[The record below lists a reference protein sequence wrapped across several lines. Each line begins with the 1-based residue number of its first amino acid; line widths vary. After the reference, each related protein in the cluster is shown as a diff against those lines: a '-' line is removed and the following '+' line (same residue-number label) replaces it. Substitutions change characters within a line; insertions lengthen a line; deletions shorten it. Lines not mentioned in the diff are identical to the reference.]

1 MRMSS
6 RLVNDNQ
13 RSIIF
18 LFLPIKLFRKKHMIF
33 QRRGFPL
40 IVMLVFSLFFF
51 GACKQQMEKDEA
63 ESHLRAFDYELVRMT
78 QNIRKTTSLA
88 TLEFLSGT
96 ANPPLPYMF
105 GNEKGDESSQEFHF
119 ESVRGI
125 YRLDTI
131 SNTFIKTAKSDS
143 IIIYFH
149 NPVLN
154 HVKTKLTLAQF
165 KEEPSNS
172 AFQFPTE
179 IDMVMEASE
188 RTIMRIDHNAT
199 IEYGIPAE
207 MNFYG
212 LFDNYE
218 IKSAIST
225 RLRRTSGRLRL
236 ETHVFRNGEQIFDWL
251 FHAGLGFEEGVT
263 YRLRKVRMDVGIFPA
278 RFRVR
283 VNNHDIPLRTND
295 YISEFNESSTITIHS
310 TTKNQLV
317 GHVELHARENSDKL
331 DYIVRFNGGSYLFL
345 EDFLITAR
353 SILNIRR

>member
-1 MRMSS
+1 
-6 RLVNDNQ
+6 
-13 RSIIF
+13 
-18 LFLPIKLFRKKHMIF
+18 MIF
-33 QRRGFPL
+33 QMRGFPL
-40 IVMLVFSLFFF
+40 IVIVVFSLFFF

-63 ESHLRAFDYELVRMT
+63 ESHLRAFDNELVRII
-78 QNIRKTTSLA
+78 QNIGKTTSLA
-88 TLEFLSGT
+88 TLDFLSGT
-96 ANPPLPYMF
+96 ANSPLPYMF
-105 GNEKGDESSQEFHF
+105 GNEESDESPQEFHF

-143 IIIYFH
+143 IIIYFR

-179 IDMVMEASE
+179 IDLVMEAGD
-188 RTIMRIDHNAT
+188 RTIMRIGHNAT
-199 IEYGIPAE
+199 IEYGIPTE
-207 MNFYG
+207 MDFNG

-225 RLRRTSGRLRL
+225 RLRRTSGRLQF

-251 FHAGLGFEEGVT
+251 LHAGLGFEEGIT
-263 YRLRKVRMDVGIFPA
+263 YRLRRVKMEVGIFPA
-278 RFRVR
+278 RYRVQ
-283 VNNHDIPLRTND
+283 VNNHEIPLRTND
-295 YISEFNESSTITIHS
+295 YIAEFNESSAITIHS

-317 GHVELHARENSDKL
+317 GQVELYARENSDKL
-331 DYIVRFNGGSYLFL
+331 DYIVRFKDGSYLFM

>member
-1 MRMSS
+1 M
-6 RLVNDNQ
+6 
-13 RSIIF
+13 
-18 LFLPIKLFRKKHMIF
+18 LFQKY
-33 QRRGFPL
+33 GFPL
-40 IVMLVFSLFFF
+40 IVIVVFLLLVL
-51 GACKQQMEKDEA
+51 GACQQQMEKDEA
-63 ESHLRAFDYELVRMT
+63 ESHLRAFDNELVRMT
-78 QNIRKTTSLA
+78 QNISKTTSLA
-88 TLEFLSGT
+88 TLDFLSGK
-96 ANPPLPYMF
+96 ANVPLPYMF
-105 GNEKGDESSQEFHF
+105 GNEESDESSQAYHF
-119 ESVRGI
+119 ESFRGI

-131 SNTFIKTAKSDS
+131 KNTFIKTAMSDS

-154 HVKTKLTLAQF
+154 HVKTKLILAQF

-179 IDMVMEASE
+179 IDMIMEAGE

-199 IEYGIPAE
+199 IEYGIPTE
-207 MNFYG
+207 LDFYG

-236 ETHVFRNGEQIFDWL
+236 ETNVLRDGEQIFDWL
-251 FHAGLGFEEGVT
+251 LRAGLGFEEGVT
-263 YRLRKVRMDVGIFPA
+263 YRLRRVRMDVGIFPA

-283 VNNHDIPLRTND
+283 VNNHEIPLKTND
-295 YISEFNESSTITIHS
+295 YVADFNENSTITIHS

-317 GHVELHARENSDKL
+317 GHVELYSRENSDKL
-331 DYIVRFNGGSYLFL
+331 DYIVRFEDDSYLFL